1 MRADWRGGPARL
13 AMAGGGRALEVAGGA
28 CKRETMPSIQIR
40 PAPNRRLAD
49 ILYGQLLEQI
59 MAGALVRGQQLPTEN
74 AMCQAFGASRPVVRE
89 ALMRLKADGLVEA
102 RRGSGTYLIRTP
114 SPNVSRFVQPSD
126 FAGYL
131 RAFEVRNAIEPVAA
145 GYAARRRTPED
156 MARIGDAADILSS
169 AVEAGEGGLKLD
181 IAFHRAIAAATGN
194 EFFVRQ
200 LEVVGAQVEGFITV
214 SLGLTR
220 LGSSQRKSAVQ
231 LEHRQIVEAIDMGDA
246 ELASVY
252 MRYHLSQARRRLT
265 DATRQP

>member
-1 MRADWRGGPARL
+1 M
-13 AMAGGGRALEVAGGA
+13 
-28 CKRETMPSIQIR
+28 SNIQIR

-59 MAGALVRGQQLPTEN
+59 MQGALVRGQQLPTEN
-74 AMCQAFGASRPVVRE
+74 AICKAFGASRPVVRE

-114 SPNVSRFVQPSD
+114 SPNVSRFVEPVD
-126 FAGYL
+126 FASYL
-131 RAFEVRNAIEPVAA
+131 RAFEVRNVIEPVAA
-145 GYAARRRTPED
+145 GYAAQRRTSED
-156 MARIGDAADILSS
+156 LARIADAADIFG
-169 AVEAGEGGLKLD
+169 AAAEAGGGGLSFD
-181 IAFHRAIAAATGN
+181 ITFHRAIAAATGN

-200 LEVVGAQVEGFITV
+200 LEVVGAEVEGFITV
-214 SLGLTR
+214 TQGLTR
-220 LGSSQRKSAVQ
+220 LGSAERRSAVL

-252 MRYHLSQARRRLT
+252 MRYHLNQARRRLT

>member
-1 MRADWRGGPARL
+1 
-13 AMAGGGRALEVAGGA
+13 
-28 CKRETMPSIQIR
+28 MPNIQIR

-59 MAGALVRGQQLPTEN
+59 MQGALVRGQQLPTES
-74 AMCQAFGASRPVVRE
+74 AICMAFGASRPVVRE

-102 RRGSGTYLIRTP
+102 RRGSGTYLIHTP
-114 SPNVSRFVQPSD
+114 SPAVSRFVDPSD

-131 RAFEVRNAIEPVAA
+131 RACEVRMVIEPVAA
-145 GYAARRRTPED
+145 SYAATRRTTED
-156 MARIGDAADILSS
+156 LARIAGAAEVFGTAVAAGQRGLS
-169 AVEAGEGGLKLD
+169 LD
-181 IAFHRAIAAATGN
+181 ISFHRAIAAATGN
-194 EFFVRQ
+194 EFFERQ
-200 LEVVGAQVEGFITV
+200 LETLSAEVEGFLAI

-220 LGSSQRKSAVQ
+220 MGSPERKSAVL
-231 LEHRQIVEAIDMGDA
+231 LEHRQIVDAIEMGNA